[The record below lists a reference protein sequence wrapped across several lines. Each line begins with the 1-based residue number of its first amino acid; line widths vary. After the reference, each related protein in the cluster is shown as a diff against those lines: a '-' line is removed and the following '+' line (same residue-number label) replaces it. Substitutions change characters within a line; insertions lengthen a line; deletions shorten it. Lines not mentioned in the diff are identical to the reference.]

1 MGSFSLLAQSIEW
14 NWNGVDRET
23 GEAVSR
29 VVSNRTIRT
38 LVDDRV
44 LDIAIAPFIRSR
56 RVFFKA
62 AGLRPNTKIIPYF
75 DQVDVSTWCR
85 ATTFQNVNAGRTEFG
100 NTQNNATT
108 HPDGSSELFT
118 DAGGEVEGSFFIPNT
133 SSIQFRTGAREFTL
147 LDITAYDPDNSTS
160 VATAIYTAEGVLE
173 TRQQTI
179 ISTRLPPPPA
189 PPPRPRRPRR
199 IDPIAQSFYV
209 SEEYGAFITKVRLFF
224 KTKSDDMPVWVQIR
238 PMVNGHPSDTEII
251 PGSVKILQPANVA
264 ISDDA
269 SSPTDFEFDE
279 PLYLAPNTE
288 YCVVVMAD
296 TTDYNVF
303 IAKMGEF
310 ILNTTTARVA
320 KQPTLGSFFKS
331 QNAMTWDPAQDEDL
345 MFTLYRA
352 DFDTATDGVAYLRND
367 TLPNRLLN
375 SNPISTTLGDSDVY
389 VAHKDHGFSVGDE
402 VTIQGVSEAVGGI
415 PAISLNG
422 VHTITEV
429 DGFGYKHTHTSA
441 ATSTNSGGGSAVLA
455 NENAMFDVLYPYIQ
469 TISPDKTGLLFNGK
483 FHSGKSFAGT
493 ETPYLEDATQTAL
506 NNRGANYFSNPKV
519 VANSDKEGD
528 LGTETA
534 KMYVT
539 MTTENSYVSPVLDLQ
554 RASLSMVNHR
564 IDKQAAA
571 AATGFNVP
579 IDYVAE
585 TDPQEGSHMSKHI
598 TKPVTLVNDAVGLK
612 ILISANR
619 PSVSDFDVYY
629 KTLGE
634 NDVISDVNWVLAS
647 KEANVPSDEN
657 REVYRDYRYLVGGD
671 GGSLDPFTIFQIK
684 IVFKSTNSS
693 KVPTIKDLRVIA
705 LGV

>member
-1 MGSFSLLAQSIEW
+1 M
-14 NWNGVDRET
+14 
-23 GEAVSR
+23 
-29 VVSNRTIRT
+29 
-38 LVDDRV
+38 
-44 LDIAIAPFIRSR
+44 
-56 RVFFKA
+56 
-62 AGLRPNTKIIPYF
+62 
-75 DQVDVSTWCR
+75 
-85 ATTFQNVNAGRTEFG
+85 
-100 NTQNNATT
+100 
-108 HPDGSSELFT
+108 
-118 DAGGEVEGSFFIPNT
+118 
-133 SSIQFRTGAREFTL
+133 
-147 LDITAYDPDNSTS
+147 
-160 VATAIYTAEGVLE
+160 
-173 TRQQTI
+173 
-179 ISTRLPPPPA
+179 
-189 PPPRPRRPRR
+189 
-199 IDPIAQSFYV
+199 
-209 SEEYGAFITKVRLFF
+209 
-224 KTKSDDMPVWVQIR
+224 
-238 PMVNGHPSDTEII
+238 
-251 PGSVKILQPANVA
+251 
-264 ISDDA
+264 
-269 SSPTDFEFDE
+269 
-279 PLYLAPNTE
+279 
-288 YCVVVMAD
+288 
-296 TTDYNVF
+296 
-303 IAKMGEF
+303 
-310 ILNTTTARVA
+310 
-320 KQPTLGSFFKS
+320 
-331 QNAMTWDPAQDEDL
+331 
-345 MFTLYRA
+345 
-352 DFDTATDGVAYLRND
+352 
-367 TLPNRLLN
+367 
-375 SNPISTTLGDSDVY
+375 
-389 VAHKDHGFSVGDE
+389 
-402 VTIQGVSEAVGGI
+402 
-415 PAISLNG
+415 
-422 VHTITEV
+422 
-429 DGFGYKHTHTSA
+429 
-441 ATSTNSGGGSAVLA
+441 LA

-528 LGTETA
+528 LGTKTA